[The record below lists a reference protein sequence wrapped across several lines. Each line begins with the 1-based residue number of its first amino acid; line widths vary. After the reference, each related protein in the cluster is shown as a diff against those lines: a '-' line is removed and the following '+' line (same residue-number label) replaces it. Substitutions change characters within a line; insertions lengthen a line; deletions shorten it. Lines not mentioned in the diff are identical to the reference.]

1 MWRAMKPRAPKWIVD
16 AGNRPCPG
24 RRVHAPGD
32 QQVWVC
38 RAERH
43 AVHVVRVT
51 NECLDALPSFNVPDL
66 CRLVVASGGEQGRAS
81 RAESDAAYSICVFFQ
96 RLDAF
101 KYVCTCQY
109 SRHRK
114 ESQSAKGVVSVQ
126 SIFSW
131 DGGLHGNG
139 SGTAGSARARKRLT
153 RTAKDCN

>member
-101 KYVCTCQY
+101 NTYVHVNIQDIARNRT
-109 SRHRK
+109 
-114 ESQSAKGVVSVQ
+114 VQ
-126 SIFSW
+126 S
-131 DGGLHGNG
+131 G
-139 SGTAGSARARKRLT
+139 SSVCNPFFRGMEGCTVTAVALRVVRVRVKG
-153 RTAKDCN
+153 